1 MQVCVFSVL
10 LLFFYNDLIKA
21 KYITI
26 LHEKALS
33 WIWLE
38 NSQKKH
44 IYTGVRSSQCTV
56 MKQDLYGSSF
66 NNANIYSYNIFE
78 EIFKPY
84 TMNLVLL
91 VIWQLLKEKQV
102 KYIKQLALQIK
113 AWDICENS
121 VPSFLVSG
129 HSRSCSI
136 HVLVYTNIFQ
146 CEWNKHYCLG

>member
-66 NNANIYSYNIFE
+66 NNANIYSYNIFSGDIQAIHNE
-78 EIFKPY
+78 LGIACY
-84 TMNLVLL
+84 LTT
-91 VIWQLLKEKQV
+91 
-102 KYIKQLALQIK
+102 IKRETSKVYK
-113 AWDICENS
+113 AASLTD
-121 VPSFLVSG
+121 
-129 HSRSCSI
+129 
-136 HVLVYTNIFQ
+136 
-146 CEWNKHYCLG
+146 